1 MGVFL
6 KQLLCHF
13 SECLFV
19 HFRPFSGSS
28 ILYEGLADK
37 KHEPAFGAA
46 AAAAEEVDR
55 TEWTY

>member
-1 MGVFL
+1 M